1 MSVTY
6 LASKSSQNT
15 THQCCASQR
24 LEMAHA
30 AHLRFYAP
38 TKTVSVPIQDKCYVP
53 TITGQ
58 AVRLFLYI
66 VFIAPGVVGHLSFTD
81 ILDTSLKVS
90 WKEPQ
95 EKNGLL
101 TGTNSNDY
109 TTRFLQGVFCVSQHC
124 RTSCRLSHLLGGV

>member
-1 MSVTY
+1 M
-6 LASKSSQNT
+6 
-15 THQCCASQR
+15 
-24 LEMAHA
+24 
-30 AHLRFYAP
+30 
-38 TKTVSVPIQDKCYVP
+38 QDKCYVP

-58 AVRLFLYI
+58 AVRLFLNI

-101 TGTNSNDY
+101 TGTDLNDHR
-109 TTRFLQGVFCVSQHC
+109 TRFPQGVFCVAQHC
-124 RTSCRLSHLLGGV
+124 PTSCRVSHLLGGV